1 MGKIIGMDI
10 MVADNGMMEIM
21 VADIGMMDIK
31 VADIGMIDIMVA
43 DIEMMDIME
52 VGMVGAYGRPAQQDS
67 HLVLGVKSYA
77 IMGRCNLG
85 PIGGCMAPQSL
96 QSAHQNQE
104 GHGGIGE
111 DDYEV

>member
-10 MVADNGMMEIM
+10 MVADIGMMEIM

-52 VGMVGAYGRPAQQDS
+52 VGMVGAYGRQAQQDL
-67 HLVLGVKSYA
+67 HLVLGVESYA

-85 PIGGCMAPQSL
+85 LIGGCMAPQSL
-96 QSAHQNQE
+96 RVLIRTREDTE
-104 GHGGIGE
+104 GLE
-111 DDYEV
+111 ERL